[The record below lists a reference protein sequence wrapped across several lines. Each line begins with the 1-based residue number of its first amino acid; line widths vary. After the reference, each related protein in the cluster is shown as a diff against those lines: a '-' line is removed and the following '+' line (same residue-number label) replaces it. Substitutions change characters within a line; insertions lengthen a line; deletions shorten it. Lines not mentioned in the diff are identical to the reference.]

1 MDDFIGLDE
10 KQIARINRIR
20 EERAIKKIMGPEPP
34 TTRFG
39 EPISTGQFG
48 LGKSA
53 AEAVFTNPDLLKTIG
68 SFTNPKYPDFPDLYD
83 EVEKYNDELQRYKDW
98 LYTYENPP
106 KQRQTARVKKEAKEE
121 KDRLFYMKGR
131 LRILFDEL
139 IRQPLYRYLEKLWA
153 LKYGGPPGTNADK
166 SKLGWKEISKMLEKQ
181 MNDLLEEYD
190 IESPP

>member
-1 MDDFIGLDE
+1 MEGLTQ
-10 KQIARINRIR
+10 KQIARIERIR
-20 EERAIKKIMGPEPP
+20 AERAKSAPRFRPDPP
-34 TTRFG
+34 SAGR
-39 EPISTGQFG
+39 FG

-53 AEAVFTNPDLLKTIG
+53 AETVFTNPDLLKEIG
-68 SFTNPKYPDFPDLYD
+68 AFTNPKYPDFPDLYD
-83 EVEKYNDELQRYKDW
+83 EVEKYNDELQRYKDR
-98 LYTYENPP
+98 LYEYENPP
-106 KQRQTARVKKEAKEE
+106 KQRQTARVKKEAEEE

-166 SKLGWKEISKMLEKQ
+166 SKLGWREIDKMLEKQ

>member
-53 AEAVFTNPDLLKTIG
+53 AESVFTNPDLLKTIG

-83 EVEKYNDELQRYKDW
+83 EVEKYNDELQRYKDR
-98 LYTYENPP
+98 LYEYENPP
-106 KQRQTARVKKEAKEE
+106 KQRQTARVKKEAEEE
-121 KDRLFYMKGR
+121 KNRLFILKGR
-131 LRILFDEL
+131 LRILFDDS
-139 IRQPLYRYLEKLWA
+139 IKRPLYKYLEKLWA
-153 LKYGGPPGTNADK
+153 LKYGGQPGTNADK
-166 SKLGWKEISKMLEKQ
+166 SKLGWREIDKMLEKQ